1 MATSLLE
8 AVNAVLATIGELPVS
23 SILTS
28 GFSEAVLARDTILE
42 VSREVQSIGLH
53 CNTDYKYT
61 LTPDI
66 NGLIVLP
73 PGVLKVDAS
82 YRYQDVTQR
91 EGRLYDRD
99 NHTFV
104 FGKPIDVDI
113 VWELDFEDLPETV
126 KRYIIIRAARL
137 FQKRVVGSDALHVLS
152 EDDERR
158 AFAAVMAEEVLNE
171 DANILEGP
179 LAYQGTI
186 RRGSVLG
193 VT

>member
-23 SILTS
+23 SIPTS

-53 CNTDYKYT
+53 CNTDYKYK

-66 NGLIVLP
+66 SGFIVLP
-73 PGVLKVDAS
+73 PGVLKIDAS
-82 YRYQDVTQR
+82 YRYNDVTQR
-91 EGRLYDRD
+91 DGKLYNRED
-99 NHTFV
+99 HTFV
-104 FGKPIDVDI
+104 FTEPIEVDI
-113 VWELDFEDLPETV
+113 VWELEFEDLPETV
-126 KRYIIIRAARL
+126 RRYIVIRASRL
-137 FQKRVVGSDALHVLS
+137 FQKRVVGSDVLHVLS
-152 EDDERR
+152 EEDERR
-158 AFAAVMAEEVLNE
+158 AFATVMAEEVLNE

-179 LAYQGTI
+179 LVYQGTI

-193 VT
+193 IT